1 MDFPAEGQFAA
12 TLLSRSLAHLMTS
25 KLKSRTL
32 PQADTLDG
40 NHLFRV
46 AIVGGATLKG
56 KEIAETLEARSF
68 PFAGIKLLDDDES
81 LGQLEAV
88 GDEVTFIQKVRAD
101 EFRRLDVTFF
111 ASDPECTRKTWK
123 IARDEGTVIVDLSF
137 ALEDEPEASV
147 RSPWIERQLGK
158 SLVPEL
164 QPGPLV
170 VAHPAAVVLGLV
182 ALRVQK
188 IVPVRRITA
197 TVFEPASEHGQKGL
211 DELHEQTVNL
221 LSFQPIPK
229 TIFDTQVAF
238 NLVARYGE
246 RSVPALADVESRILK
261 HYRTIAGKDAPPLS
275 LLLIQAP
282 VFHGHAFAIHVEI
295 DQVVNAEVI
304 AQALAGEHVNLVLG
318 AEDAPSNV
326 NVAGQGEVQVAVNPD
341 AGDPKAFWLWAAAD
355 NLRIAAA
362 TAVECAENI
371 LASRPRGTIQ

>member
-1 MDFPAEGQFAA
+1 M
-12 TLLSRSLAHLMTS
+12 SS

-32 PQADTLDG
+32 SQAEPLEDS
-40 NHLFRV
+40 HLFRV

-56 KEIAETLEARSF
+56 KEIAEMLEARNF

-123 IARDEGTVIVDLSF
+123 IARDEGSAIVDLTF
-137 ALEDEPEASV
+137 ALEHEAEATV

-158 SLVPEL
+158 PTPPEL
-164 QPGPLV
+164 QPGPAV
-170 VAHPAAVVLGLV
+170 AAHPAAVVLALLV
-182 ALRVQK
+182 LRLQRVAA
-188 IVPVRRITA
+188 VRRITA
-197 TVFEPASEHGQKGL
+197 TLFEPASEHGQKGL

-229 TIFDTQVAF
+229 TIFDTQIAF

-246 RSVPALADVESRILK
+246 HAVAALATVESRILD
-261 HYRTIAGKDAPPLS
+261 HYQRIAGKDAPLPS

-282 VFHGHAFAIHVEI
+282 VFHGYAFAIHLEME
-295 DQVVNAEVI
+295 QVVDLGVI
-304 AQALAGEHVNLVLG
+304 AQALAGEHVNLVIG
-318 AEDAPSNV
+318 AENAPSNV
-326 NVAGQGEVQVAVNPD
+326 NAAGQADVQVSMTAD
-341 AGDPKAFWLWAAAD
+341 AGQPKAFWLWAAAD

-371 LASRPRGTIQ
+371 LISRPRGKIQ